1 MLPKKGPIPPSTAT
15 ATARRIDTTRR
26 RAAVMHSSDIAIHST
41 PWVHP
46 STKVSGSGLP
56 TAKAQIRSAV

>member
-15 ATARRIDTTRR
+15 ATASRSETTRR
-26 RAAVMHSSDIAIHST
+26 RAAVMHSSDIAIHSR

-46 STKVSGSGLP
+46 STNVTGSGLP
-56 TAKAQIRSAV
+56 TANALISSAV